1 MLRLSKICSKE
12 WGEEKKVITSNLKS
26 PKNCLSLLKTK
37 KKNIGCFKSLEKNPK
52 DWRNG
57 LRLRCVHMN
66 KNDLFSK
73 RTHIRFPPCS
83 KFPWAS
89 SNHAS

>member
-1 MLRLSKICSKE
+1 MGRR
-12 WGEEKKVITSNLKS
+12 KK
-26 PKNCLSLLKTK
+26 
-37 KKNIGCFKSLEKNPK
+37 EKNPK

-66 KNDLFSK
+66 ENDLFSK
-73 RTHIRFPPCS
+73 RTHVRFSPCS